1 MISKTM
7 NEQVLDG
14 TLSYRKN
21 YLAGTYKGFYITI
34 DYRPPVYI
42 VYIHATFD
50 NPAGKAQ
57 FDSFLQEHEQTAKY
71 LSKAE
76 SKEHTIKLRIIEAK
90 PKKLVPSVLNDTIE
104 PVVRQLLG
112 CKYTT
117 GCINCGDN
125 NDEIDCYELS
135 SFHHYICKKCIAK
148 IEQDF
153 KDKQIELNE
162 IDSNPVTGSL
172 GAVCGSLLGVIAWV
186 VLSAN
191 NLFACLAGIA
201 ILFFAYKGYEM
212 LGIRIDKK
220 GFIISTVIACIMI
233 FLGNHLACS
242 WSIMDA
248 AKLDGHSIG
257 EILLLWNIIRSSNM
271 IITYVIS
278 LIAGYLITFA
288 LGFKIIK
295 STYRKSIGS
304 YSLRKMNLQ

>member
-1 MISKTM
+1 MISKKL

-14 TLSYRKN
+14 ALSYHKK
-21 YLAGTYKGFYITI
+21 YLAGTYKGYYITI

-42 VYIHATFD
+42 VYIHATFN

-57 FDSFLQEHEQTAKY
+57 FESFLEEHEQTAQY

-76 SKEHTIKLRIIEAK
+76 AKEHTIKLRIIEAK

-104 PVVRQLLG
+104 PIIRQLLG

-125 NDEIDCYELS
+125 NDEIDCYEIS
-135 SFHHYICKKCIAK
+135 TFHHYICPECVAK
-148 IEQDF
+148 IEEDF
-153 KDKQIELNE
+153 KAKQVELNE

-172 GAVCGSLLGVIAWV
+172 GAFCGSLLGVIAWV

-191 NLFACLAGIA
+191 HLFACLAGIA
-201 ILFFAYKGYEM
+201 ILFLAYKGYEM

-220 GFIISTVIACIMI
+220 GFIISTTITAIMI
-233 FLGNHLACS
+233 FLGNHLACA

-248 AKLDGHSIG
+248 AKLEGHSIG
-257 EILLLWNIIRSSNM
+257 EILLLWNIIRSSNL
-271 IITYVIS
+271 ITTYVIN

-288 LGFKIIK
+288 LGFRIIK
-295 STYRKSIGS
+295 STYRRSIGS
-304 YSLRKMNLQ
+304 YSLRKMNIQ